1 MAGKL
6 VCVKSLRKALLRL
19 VGILRRPGLPGT
31 FRQSWCGHGHSSAAS
46 PDGFQR
52 HGKQQWGKE
61 SPHRSRPMVRYS
73 TGQQA
78 VSLMFAEGFRMPR
91 GKRPCSFH
99 ILTCG
104 FLCNYTQAL
113 KVYFNTL
120 HTQYDIITEK
130 SIYLTK
136 IPNYGPRGRT
146 AQCATRTVGARSITP
161 EMAQISPSFGA
172 WQDPFTSAKHGSPGL
187 VLSRGF
193 LGEIS
198 RLLPRLLLLLAAV
211 HVLCPLF
218 QITRDVRPYQKES
231 KDSVFFPAHNTSSGS
246 NLDKKGSFFGIDTMT
261 VSVYCIYL
269 VQNTAVK
276 NLEKLLIWSK
286 DINSHPRKLAQFS
299 CNFALHQVC
308 VFFFKQCLTVQLW

>member
-1 MAGKL
+1 MFDGWDG
-6 VCVKSLRKALLRL
+6 CVKSLRKALLWL
-19 VGILRRPGLPGT
+19 VGILRHPGLPGT
-31 FRQSWCGHGHSSAAS
+31 FRQNRGGRGHSSAA

-193 LGEIS
+193 PGEIS
-198 RLLPRLLLLLAAV
+198 RLLARLLLLLAAV
-211 HVLCPLF
+211 HVLYPLF
-218 QITRDVRPYQKES
+218 QITRDVFPDQKEN
-231 KDSVFFPAHNTSSGS
+231 KDSGVFFCSQYQLRLKFGQKSKEVVFWNRYHFSICILYIFYSKYSSNKFGKTSHMVKRHKFAPTQTWCTVF
-246 NLDKKGSFFGIDTMT
+246 LQLFFA
-261 VSVYCIYL
+261 SSL
-269 VQNTAVK
+269 R
-276 NLEKLLIWSK
+276 L
-286 DINSHPRKLAQFS
+286 F
-299 CNFALHQVC
+299 
-308 VFFFKQCLTVQLW
+308 